1 MSSQRNDSPRK
12 GLWPVY
18 AFGAFMAVGF
28 VLAALG
34 VRTCL

>member
-1 MSSQRNDSPRK
+1 MNNSSRQR
-12 GLWPVY
+12 LWPLY
-18 AFGAFMAVGF
+18 AFGTFILAGF